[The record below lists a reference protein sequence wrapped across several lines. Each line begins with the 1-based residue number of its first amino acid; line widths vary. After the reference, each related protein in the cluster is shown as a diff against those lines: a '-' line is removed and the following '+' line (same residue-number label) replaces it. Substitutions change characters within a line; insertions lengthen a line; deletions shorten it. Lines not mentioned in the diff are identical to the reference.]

1 MSQLHNAIDMLMKV
15 QVRRLDEVFRSR
27 EVFSDKRVD
36 IPFALRLD
44 GVRFSRVLADFKPRS
59 FEVHKALL
67 TAAMNIMEE
76 LGCCCSY
83 VVSDEINVL
92 CLDYVAYGGRIEKLV
107 SISASIA
114 SATVS
119 IALGRKLFFDS
130 RIIVLKSDTEVPRYI
145 LYRARV
151 GLNNFVSEIF
161 HRVTGSR
168 YTPPLNSMITTL
180 RNLGIDIYREELW
193 KVVGTSIVKKL
204 RIRAGGRLRWSYE
217 VYPGFI
223 DAIICSLTHLSIG

>member
-1 MSQLHNAIDMLMKV
+1 MSELHNAIDILMRV
-15 QVRRLDEVFRSR
+15 QIRRLDEVFRSR
-27 EVFSDKRVD
+27 EVFSDTRID
-36 IPFALRLD
+36 TPFALRLD
-44 GVRFSRVLADFKPRS
+44 GVRFGRVLADFKPRS

-92 CLDYVAYGGRIEKLV
+92 CLDYVAYGGRVEKLV

-114 SATVS
+114 GATVS
-119 IALGRKLFFDS
+119 TALGRRLFFDS
-130 RIIVLKSDTEVPRYI
+130 RIIALKSDTEVSKYI

-161 HRVTGSR
+161 HRVTGSKH
-168 YTPPLNSMITTL
+168 TPPLNSMITAL

-193 KVVGTSIVKKL
+193 KVVGTSVVKKL
-204 RIRAGGRLRWSYE
+204 KIRAGDRLGWSYE

>member
-1 MSQLHNAIDMLMKV
+1 MSQLHNAIDILMRV
-15 QVRRLDEVFRSR
+15 QIRRLDEVFRSR
-27 EVFSDKRVD
+27 EVFSDTRID
-36 IPFALRLD
+36 TPFALRLD
-44 GVRFSRVLADFKPRS
+44 GVRFGRVLADFKPRS

-92 CLDYVAYGGRIEKLV
+92 CLDYVAYGGRVEKLV

-114 SATVS
+114 GATVS
-119 IALGRKLFFDS
+119 TVLGRRLFFDS
-130 RIIVLKSDTEVPRYI
+130 RIIALKSDTEVSKYI

-161 HRVTGSR
+161 HRVTGSK
-168 YTPPLNSMITTL
+168 YTPPLNSMINTL
-180 RNLGIDIYREELW
+180 KSLGIDIYREEVW
-193 KVVGTSIVKKL
+193 KVVGTSVVKKL
-204 RIRAGGRLRWSYE
+204 RIRAEDKLGWSYE
-217 VYPGFI
+217 VCPGFV
-223 DAIICSLTHLSIG
+223 DAIICSLTHLPTG